1 LDIKQTIHDALLKE
15 LVKKDDKGK
24 YPNLMKLVR
33 HGKFTVKCSVD
44 LRNEKGCIDVV
55 LTYPKPIYCKVTEDG
70 GLVIAEAPPKPTA
83 FELVTD
89 IDFDVGKKLE
99 QLNRYKREY
108 YDTRVIIPEEYKE
121 DYAQLFSINDITV
134 HVWKGTR
141 RWKCKKCGNVT
152 EVKES
157 SMEPNK
163 CGSKSCNS
171 NQLYFIGL
179 RDDDVQFN

>member
-15 LVKKDDKGK
+15 LVKQDDKGK
-24 YPNLMKLVR
+24 YPNLIELVR
-33 HGKFTVKCSVD
+33 RGKFTVKCSVD
-44 LRNEKGCIDVV
+44 LRNENGCIDVV
-55 LTYPKPIYCKVTEDG
+55 LTYPKPIYWVKENTVLITRQT
-70 GLVIAEAPPKPTA
+70 PPKPTA

-108 YDTRVIIPEEYKE
+108 EDTRVIIPEEYKE
-121 DYAQLFSINDITV
+121 DYAQLFSINDIVV

-141 RWKCKKCGNVT
+141 RWKCKKCGHVT

-157 SMEPNK
+157 SMQPNRCSFESDK
-163 CGSKSCNS
+163 KTD
-171 NQLYFIGL
+171 LYFIGL
-179 RDDDVQFN
+179 KDAQFK